1 MAPSFGN
8 RSEPPSGSRVCAALH
23 TNKIMLTVPE
33 RTVTHLAVTAA
44 LVVIQV
50 AFFAS
55 TTFRTAAAQVRTSPA
70 GFTEWTAH
78 TSFRT
83 ARAIAAGSNTVWAAS
98 DGGVFGYDLGSGEIT
113 RLTIVEGLSSVQGQS
128 IAVDDAR
135 REVWVGYA
143 DGVLDRIDVDT
154 GDVRA
159 FRDIARADQFPSRGI
174 NRIVAA
180 RGVLYIATSFGI
192 VVFSP
197 DRGEVEDS
205 FTRLGPVPPAIAVSD
220 VLIAPGPSGE
230 ERLWAAVSEGVVSVP
245 LSAPNLQDPSAWSL
259 HRTGLS
265 GNALEVQSLA
275 FSGGSV
281 YAGTGR
287 DVFRWLPQSN
297 RWEPLNVTSEPV
309 PQLAAK
315 DGGLVGI
322 DRFRLLTVDAQGSA
336 RQVAVPGFIFP
347 SGVAVTGDGDVWMTD
362 SGTGLIQIGSI
373 PTAVTEVTPQQVV
386 VPDGPS
392 SGAFSTLET
401 GPDGTLWAGGA
412 DASNTG
418 FHMRRPDGS
427 WADFTNNEF
436 PELSGRNRFLSVH
449 VDGDGTA
456 WFGSQGGGVARVENG
471 EDLTLYDATNS
482 SLRPATGT
490 GNFVVVSGVDGDR
503 DGSIW
508 ATTRASGFPLHRR
521 SPDGSWTEFTPVVG
535 QSLTANSNAYGPIY
549 IDSFGQKWIIVLNET
564 NFRLVRGLMVLDTGN
579 PDAAQDDEFRFFGSQ
594 GGSGLGLP
602 STTVTAVTED
612 RDGLV
617 WIGTSSGPAFFINT
631 GIVARDQSS
640 QAIWPQWADRSLG
653 TFVLF
658 GLEINDIAVD
668 PANRVWFATNEGA
681 WLIEPVEGG
690 FAPVIQLTVGNSPLF
705 SNVILSIAID
715 ASSGEVYFAT
725 DRGALSLTSDAVAA
739 AASSQ
744 DLTVFPN
751 PVRLDSDQPTDIFID
766 GLVESTDI
774 RIMTLTGSLV
784 RRLDGR
790 GGRIRWDGRDET
802 GRLVDSGMYLV
813 VAVGTNDEGTA
824 YGKVAIIH

>member
-1 MAPSFGN
+1 M
-8 RSEPPSGSRVCAALH
+8 
-23 TNKIMLTVPE
+23 KIMLTAPVPFIDSVQGAASPRYRCAE
-33 RTVTHLAVTAA
+33 RYRCAA
-44 LVVIQV
+44 AR
-50 AFFAS
+50 AFAFTLMLTMVLQTS
-55 TTFRTAAAQVRTSPA
+55 LAQVRTSPQ

-78 TSFRT
+78 TSFRS
-83 ARAIAAGSNTVWAAS
+83 ARAVAAGSDGVWVAS
-98 DGGVFGYDLGSGEIT
+98 DGGVFGYDLASGEIT

-128 IAVDDAR
+128 IAVDDVR
-135 REVWVGYA
+135 GQVWVGYA
-143 DGVLDRIDVDT
+143 DGVLDRIDIET
-154 GDVRA
+154 GQVEA

-174 NRIVAA
+174 QRIVVAQD
-180 RGVLYIATSFGI
+180 VIYVATSFGI

-197 DRGEVEDS
+197 DRGEVQDS
-205 FTRLGPVPPAIAVSD
+205 FTRLGPVPPAIQVND
-220 VLIAPGPSGE
+220 VLIAPGANGE

-245 LSAPNLQDPSAWSL
+245 LSAPNLQDPSAWTL

-265 GNALEVQSLA
+265 GNALEVLSLA
-275 FSGGSV
+275 ASGGTVFSGTGQDV
-281 YAGTGR
+281 Y
-287 DVFRWLPQSN
+287 RWLAPQN
-297 RWEPLNVTSEPV
+297 RWERLNATNEPV
-309 PQLAAK
+309 FQLASTG
-315 DGGLVGI
+315 DGLVGI
-322 DRFRLLTVDAQGSA
+322 DRFRLVSVDAQGSA
-336 RQVAVPGFIFP
+336 GLVSVPGFIFP
-347 SGVAVTGDGDVWMTD
+347 SGVAVTPGGAVWMTD
-362 SGTGLIQIGSI
+362 AGDGLLQIGSI
-373 PTAVTEVTPQQVV
+373 PAGATEVAPQQVV

-392 SGAFSTLET
+392 AGEFSELEV

-427 WADFTNNEF
+427 WVDFTTDEL

-449 VDGDGTA
+449 VDADGTA
-456 WFGSQGGGVARVENG
+456 WFGSEGGGVARIENG
-471 EDLTLYDATNS
+471 QDVTLYDATNS

-490 GNFVVVSGVDGDR
+490 GNFVVVSGVDGDS

-508 ATTRASGFPLHRR
+508 ATTRASGLPLHRR
-521 SPDGSWTEFTPVVG
+521 DANGDWTEFAPLVG
-535 QSLTANSNAYGPIY
+535 EGLTANTNAYGPIF

-564 NFRLVRGLMVLDTGN
+564 NFRLVRGLMVLETGN
-579 PDAAQDDEFRFFGSQ
+579 PDAVEDDDFRFFGAA

-602 STTVTAVTED
+602 STTVTAVAED
-612 RDGLV
+612 RDGQV

-631 GIVARDQSS
+631 GIVARDASA

-668 PANRVWFATNEGA
+668 PANRIWFATREGA

-690 FAPVIQLTVGNSPLF
+690 FAPVVQLTVDNSPLF
-705 SNVILSIAID
+705 SNIILSIAVD
-715 ASSGEVYFAT
+715 ETSGEVYFAT

-739 AASSQ
+739 AAATQ

-751 PVRLDSDQPTDIFID
+751 PVRFDSGGPTDIFID
-766 GLVESTDI
+766 GLVEATDI
-774 RIMTLTGSLV
+774 RIMTVAGSLV

-790 GGRIRWDGRDET
+790 GGRVRWDGRDES
-802 GRLVDSGMYLV
+802 GRVVDSGVYLV